1 MELFLVTRDK
11 KKITKACR
19 RRHQCLGSLGFI
31 QSTDQQTASFFRVVM
46 SLNCPFVYLWNLAFG
61 APEVSLTLSQ
71 DAVQLPAYT
80 VQDIAM
86 LCRFAK
92 DMVSPNK

>member
-19 RRHQCLGSLGFI
+19 RRHHCLGFI
-31 QSTDQQTASFFRVVM
+31 QSPDQQAAGFFRVVM
-46 SLNCPFVYLWNLAFG
+46 SLNCPFVYLWNFAFG
-61 APEVSLTLSQ
+61 APEVSWTLSQ